1 MKLKKFRIIKFK
13 KEKPILQIKNVSK
26 SFDGRPILK
35 KVSLEVNSG
44 QCVGLLGPNG
54 SGKSTLYG
62 CIIGQYK
69 VDSGSIFLNQK
80 DITEKPI
87 HERANMG
94 VAYLSQNR
102 AVFNLSTYDNLM
114 GIAEICIKNSEKRR
128 LIVENLMS
136 EFNLQHLRNINAN
149 LLSGGEVRRVQIAR
163 TLLNNPKVV
172 LLDEPCSALD
182 PIVIQDIQKYIVK
195 LALSYRI
202 GILVTDH
209 MISNLFDVVDTCYVL
224 GEQTIIASGTREQI
238 LKSTK
243 ARELYFG
250 SYS

>member
-1 MKLKKFRIIKFK
+1 
-13 KEKPILQIKNVSK
+13 
-26 SFDGRPILK
+26 
-35 KVSLEVNSG
+35 
-44 QCVGLLGPNG
+44 
-54 SGKSTLYG
+54 
-62 CIIGQYK
+62 
-69 VDSGSIFLNQK
+69 
-80 DITEKPI
+80 
-87 HERANMG
+87 
-94 VAYLSQNR
+94 
-102 AVFNLSTYDNLM
+102 M
-114 GIAEICIKNSEKRR
+114 GIAELCIKNSEKRR

-172 LLDEPCSALD
+172 LLDEPCSAID